1 MNDDLNLLA
10 SAYLDGDATADE
22 RALVEAEP
30 ELLAQVE
37 QFRLVRALLADT
49 EPSSIS
55 VRESLLSNALDA
67 WDRVPEAER
76 TGLRDSTPI
85 SLADRRRATANR
97 RLLAAAAAIV
107 IVLAGG
113 IVLQVVSSGGND
125 DTASDAATQAD
136 ATIAS
141 ERASESA
148 SEPASVQE
156 SADPP
161 TADADEA
168 SPSLQAPAAGSLETG
183 IDIAA
188 PPADDSLER
197 LETPAELA
205 IFASDA
211 VGAPGDPDVPAATS
225 GPVDLSESEAALAE
239 VEWPLCLGADFVV
252 GPALYGD
259 VPVVV
264 GVDESL
270 DMALA
275 YRADGCA
282 EVARARL
289 P

>member
-37 QFRLVRALLADT
+37 QFRRVRALLAVT

-55 VRESLLSNALDA
+55 VRESLLATALAA

-76 TGLRDSTPI
+76 TGSRDSTPT

-107 IVLAGG
+107 FVLAGG

-125 DTASDAATQAD
+125 DTVADSATQVD

-141 ERASESA
+141 ARAADSA
-148 SEPASVQE
+148 SEQAAAQE
-156 SADPP
+156 SADAP
-161 TADADEA
+161 TAGADQA
-168 SPSLQAPAAGSLETG
+168 SPSLQTPAAGSLETG

-211 VGAPGDPDVPAATS
+211 VGAPGDPNVPAATS
-225 GPVDLSESEAALAE
+225 GPVDLSESEAAL

-264 GVDESL
+264 GVDESR